1 VKVLFDTNIVLDLL
15 LARQRFVTHAQ
26 RLFAAVERQEITG
39 YLSAHTVMTVHY
51 LLVKQVGA
59 KAAVAHITKLLSL
72 FEVTALSRPV
82 IDAAL
87 KTSFR
92 DFEDAVLHESARLS
106 KIEAIVTRN
115 IADFRDAQ
123 LPVHE
128 PTTLLALL
136 KSKRNK
142 NRRVDE

>member
-1 VKVLFDTNIVLDLL
+1 MKVLFDTNIVLDLL
-15 LARQRFVTHAQ
+15 LARQRFVNHAQ

-51 LLVKQVGA
+51 LLAKQLGA
-59 KAAVAHITKLLSL
+59 KSAITHISKLLSL
-72 FEVTALSRPV
+72 FEITPLSRTA

-106 KIEAIVTRN
+106 KVDAIVTRN
-115 IADFRDAQ
+115 IADFKDAQ
-123 LPVHE
+123 LPVYE
-128 PTTLLALL
+128 PITLLSLL
-136 KSKRNK
+136 KGNRNK
-142 NRRVDE
+142 NRSGE